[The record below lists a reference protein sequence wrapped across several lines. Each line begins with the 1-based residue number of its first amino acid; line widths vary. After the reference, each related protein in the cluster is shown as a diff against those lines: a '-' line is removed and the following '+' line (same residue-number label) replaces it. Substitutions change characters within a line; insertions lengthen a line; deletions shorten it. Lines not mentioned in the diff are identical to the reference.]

1 MCMKHTFFT
10 RYPNPLL
17 HFAIFFLCLFF
28 SLYLYSLSVS
38 GCPGRFRLY
47 VLKKTK
53 KNYKYSWNTKLKH
66 TARECVK
73 FSFNSL
79 LILLLICQ
87 CHNSKRKCI
96 ILQDCMK
103 NIFYL
108 MVPWL
113 HYNLNQVSRWSP
125 NLRFQSWLLHRS
137 PHTQYMFHLR
147 RVDGPFSLT
156 HLMAISRD
164 SPRITAIS
172 LWCYFTCTCFSHL
185 LLWLQGGYMS
195 ASLSNPAQWASPTP
209 L

>member
-1 MCMKHTFFT
+1 M
-10 RYPNPLL
+10 YE
-17 HFAIFFLCLFF
+17 AYFFLLGIQTPFCILPFFFFVCF
-28 SLYLYSLSVS
+28 SLFICIPFLFLAVLGGSDCMY
-38 GCPGRFRLY
+38 
-47 VLKKTK
+47 LKKQ

-79 LILLLICQ
+79 LILPLICL

-147 RVDGPFSLT
+147 RVEGPFSLT

-195 ASLSNPAQWASPTP
+195 ASLSRPVQWASPTP